1 MVEIKIKIEEKDN
14 KHCESLVAKIIVVGL
29 QIEGKNATK
38 QEKEVAEHYE
48 KLFNSENKVQFI
60 NKSKESK
67 KEVDDLIN
75 QIKEELGI

>member
-14 KHCESLVAKIIVVGL
+14 KHCESLVAKIISVGL

-48 KLFNSENKVQFI
+48 KLFNSENKVNFI

-67 KEVDDLIN
+67 KEVDELIK